1 MMAHAGTLLDAFLNE
16 VRDIYDA
23 ERQLIR
29 ALDRLAKAASSP
41 DLREAFE
48 AHVDETR
55 AHVARLEQVF
65 ETFNEKPRRT
75 HCAGMAGIIEEGHSI
90 MQADFDEITM
100 DACLIAECRRAEH
113 YEMATYDV
121 LVAWALA
128 IGRAEVAHLLQ
139 QTLDEETAMDDRLSA
154 IADGGVDH
162 GAAQAVLLPRE
173 GDTSVMAATQVT
185 GKSPRR

>member
-1 MMAHAGTLLDAFLNE
+1 MAHSGTLRDAFLNE
-16 VRDIYDA
+16 VRDIHDA

-48 AHVDETR
+48 AHVDKTR
-55 AHVARLEQVF
+55 AHVDRLERVL
-65 ETFNEKPRRT
+65 EVFNEKPRRT
-75 HCAGMAGIIEEGHSI
+75 HCAGMAGIIEQGHSI

-100 DACLIAECRRAEH
+100 DACLIAKCRRAEH

-128 IGRAEVAHLLQ
+128 MGCAEAARLLQ
-139 QTLDEETAMDDRLSA
+139 QTLDEETAMDDILSA
-154 IADGGVDH
+154 IAGGAVDH
-162 GAAQAVLLPRE
+162 SAAQAVLRPRE
-173 GDTSVMAATQVT
+173 GDTSAMAATT
-185 GKSPRR
+185 APGKSTRR

>member
-1 MMAHAGTLLDAFLNE
+1 MMAHAGTLLDAFLNK

-29 ALDRLAKAASSP
+29 ALERLARAASSP

-48 AHVDETR
+48 EHVDETR
-55 AHVARLEQVF
+55 AHVDRLEQVF

-75 HCAGMAGIIEEGHSI
+75 HCAGIAGIIEEGNSI
-90 MQADFDEITM
+90 MQEDFDEITM
-100 DACLIAECRRAEH
+100 DACLIAAGRRAEH

-128 IGRAEVAHLLQ
+128 MGRAEIAHLLQ
-139 QTLDEETAMDDRLSA
+139 QTRDEETAMDDKLSA
-154 IADGGVDH
+154 IADGGIDQS
-162 GAAQAVLLPRE
+162 AALAVLRPRE
-173 GDTSVMAATQVT
+173 ADTSAVGATVT
-185 GKSPRR
+185 GKSTRR